1 VRLLLA
7 GLAVAGSLALP
18 AFAAAPPGLIVFSR
32 ADGDDDHELFS
43 IRPDGSGLTR
53 LTDDDIGEGQAVLS
67 PDRGRIASAGDGELI
82 IRSASG
88 RLLNRIS
95 IPTESRITVP
105 RWSPGGRWIAF
116 LVERCDDDDDDRP
129 VRPCA
134 DLWVARS
141 DGATRRRLV
150 AANVSTDALSAVPYA
165 WSPSGRSLVFERFR
179 RSALGVV
186 NIATRRIRALRGTS
200 RLRSDD
206 PSWSRQGWIV
216 FARQRAPLR
225 GYDLYRVRP
234 DGSRLRRLV
243 RARSAV
249 RPTWSPDGRRIAFLD
264 FVPTFGGD
272 RWQVT
277 VVHADG
283 SGRRVVGAATSVL
296 TLAWS
301 PDGTQLL
308 WQNAPNRI
316 VIGRSD
322 GRGRPRLLTRG
333 STADWR

>member
-7 GLAVAGSLALP
+7 GLAAAGSLALP

-32 ADGDDDHELFS
+32 PDGDDDHELFS

-53 LTDDDIGEGQAVLS
+53 LTDDDIAEGQAVLS
-67 PDRGRIASAGDGELI
+67 PDRRRIASAGDGELI
-82 IRSASG
+82 IHSASG
-88 RLLNRIS
+88 RLLHRIS

-105 RWSPGGRWIAF
+105 RWSPRGRWIAF
-116 LVERCDDDDDDRP
+116 LVERCEDDDDRP
-129 VRPCA
+129 VPPCA

-141 DGATRRRLV
+141 DGATARRLV
-150 AANVSTDALSAVPYA
+150 AANVSTDDLAAVPYA

-186 NIATRRIRALRGTS
+186 DVTTRRIRALRGTS

-206 PSWSRQGWIV
+206 PSWSRHGWIA

-272 RWQVT
+272 RWRVT
-277 VVHADG
+277 VVRADG

-333 STADWR
+333 SRADWR

>member
-1 VRLLLA
+1 MRLLLA
-7 GLAVAGSLALP
+7 GLAAAGSLALP
-18 AFAAAPPGLIVFSR
+18 AFSAAPPGLIVFSR
-32 ADGDDDHELFS
+32 AGDDDDHELYS

-53 LTDDDIGEGQAVLS
+53 LTHDDSAEGQAVLS
-67 PDRGRIASAGDGELI
+67 PDRGRIASAGDGELV

-88 RLLNRIS
+88 RLLHRIS

-105 RWSPGGRWIAF
+105 RWSPRGRWIAF
-116 LVERCDDDDDDRP
+116 LAERCENDDDDRP

-141 DGATRRRLV
+141 DGVTRRRLV
-150 AANVSTDALSAVPYA
+150 AANVSTDDLAAVPYA
-165 WSPSGRSLVFERFR
+165 WSPSGQSLVFERFR
-179 RSALGVV
+179 KSALGVV
-186 NIATRRIRALRGTS
+186 DIATSRIRALRGTS

-206 PSWSRQGWIV
+206 PSWSRHGWIA
-216 FARQRAPLR
+216 FARQRAPLS
-225 GYDLYRVRP
+225 GYDLYRIRP

-264 FVPTFGGD
+264 FAPTLGAD
-272 RWQVT
+272 RWRVT
-277 VVHADG
+277 VVRADG
-283 SGRRVVGAATSVL
+283 SGRRVVGEATSDL

-322 GRGRPRLLTRG
+322 GRGRPRLLTQG